1 MWAEEGKGV
10 ADGGRKLKLTK
21 LEMKMMEEARKKQKE
36 NIVQPQV
43 VAAVAV
49 VVVETITI
57 KAR

>member
-1 MWAEEGKGV
+1 LWAEEGKGV

-43 VAAVAV
+43 MAV
-49 VVVETITI
+49 VAVETITI